1 MTDDLIANGKRR
13 RRRAT
18 GSYAAADARRAA
30 VVEAAS
36 RLFAEQGYHQTSLA
50 QVAGAAGVSQTGLLH
65 HFKGK
70 DVLLLAVLEF
80 HDRSRASRFD
90 PPARGLRRLLEHMLD
105 VLREEVDSP
114 GLTRLFA
121 TTAGE
126 ATDPAH
132 PAHDYFRRRFAL
144 MRENNARAVRAS
156 IEAGL
161 VRPDVDPQA
170 LGRALVAVADG
181 LTGQW
186 LIDPS
191 FDVVEHVRDHFEMLM
206 RGIVTDGGGLTAP

>member
-1 MTDDLIANGKRR
+1 VTDDLTADGTRR

-50 QVAGAAGVSQTGLLH
+50 QVATAAGVSQTGLLH

-80 HDRSRASRFD
+80 HDRARASRFD
-90 PPARGLRRLLEHMLD
+90 PPTHGLRRLLEHMLD
-105 VLREEVDSP
+105 VLREEMHSP
-114 GLTRLFA
+114 GLTRLFT
-121 TTAGE
+121 TTASE
-126 ATDPAH
+126 ATDPTH
-132 PAHDYFRRRFAL
+132 PAHDYFRRRFEL
-144 MRENNARAVRAS
+144 MRMNNARAVQAS

-161 VRPDVDPQA
+161 VRADIHPEA
-170 LGRALVAVADG
+170 LGRALVAVANG
-181 LTGQW
+181 LTTQW

-191 FDVVEHVRDHFEMLM
+191 FDLVEHVRGHFEVLM
-206 RGIVTDGGGLTAP
+206 RGVVTDGGGLTKP